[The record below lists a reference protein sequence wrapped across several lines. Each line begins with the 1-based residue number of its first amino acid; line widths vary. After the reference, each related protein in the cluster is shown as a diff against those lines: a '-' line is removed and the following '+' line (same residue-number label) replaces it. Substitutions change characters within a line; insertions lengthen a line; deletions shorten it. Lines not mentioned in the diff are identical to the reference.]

1 MKGGPDV
8 TPTTRCLYASGT
20 SRVAQTTLGAV
31 FSGATPTTAVGMAV
45 VMAGGV
51 AVAVDVAVGVA
62 GTPGVATATT
72 PMMLAPGDGGM
83 MMRRTGTRPGWPS
96 RQ

>member
-1 MKGGPDV
+1 MKGGPGV

-20 SRVAQTTLGAV
+20 SRAAQTMLGAV

-62 GTPGVATATT
+62 GTPGGAAATT
-72 PMMLAPGDGGM
+72 PTTLASVDGGM
-83 MMRRTGTRPGWPS
+83 TT
-96 RQ
+96 